1 MKIEKKSKLFI
12 RTVKFLGIS
21 MDLNHPIFI
30 VQLVNLK

>member
-1 MKIEKKSKLFI
+1 MKIEKKTKLFI

-30 VQLVNLK
+30 A